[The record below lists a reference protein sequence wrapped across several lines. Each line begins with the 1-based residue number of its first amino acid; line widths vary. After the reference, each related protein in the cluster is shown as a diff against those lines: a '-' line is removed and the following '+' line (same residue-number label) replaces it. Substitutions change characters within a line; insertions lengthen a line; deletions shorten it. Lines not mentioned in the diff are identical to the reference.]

1 MESAC
6 PYLEGGT
13 HSYQL
18 ATSHL
23 VSLEEILVEFKVSL
37 ARGRDC
43 GLTYLLRGIQVS
55 LYHQNYT
62 VYAAFLKT
70 PL

>member
-1 MESAC
+1 MIIYFSNLIRNPMESAC

-23 VSLEEILVEFKVSL
+23 VSLEEMLIEFQVSL

-43 GLTYLLRGIQVS
+43 GLIYLLREMQVS
-55 LYHQNYT
+55 LY
-62 VYAAFLKT
+62 
-70 PL
+70 P